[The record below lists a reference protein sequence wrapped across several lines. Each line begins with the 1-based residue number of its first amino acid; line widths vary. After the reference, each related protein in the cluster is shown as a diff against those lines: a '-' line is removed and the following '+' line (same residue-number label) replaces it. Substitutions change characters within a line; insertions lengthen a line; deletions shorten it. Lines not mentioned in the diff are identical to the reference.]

1 MYSLRCFCT
10 QVSVVITIILRIILY
25 SIYTLRCMPYIDTPF
40 GVFVLAPAAKFNFW
54 SWGRHS
60 YSFCQC
66 KLCKLSMD
74 IVSNLRI
81 CLYSKAVYL
90 EVLVHDTPSCLG
102 VPTDPD
108 ALCCEFVPHPGP
120 VSPESRTSSFYVFAV
135 VGDTCSNSVYSRPAA
150 TESSLIRKRLT
161 VLSSEIVYSRPL
173 AASESSFIL
182 TAAVISSKSST
193 LALYLRLPFF
203 PPKYCAIHCL
213 CR

>member
-1 MYSLRCFCT
+1 
-10 QVSVVITIILRIILY
+10 
-25 SIYTLRCMPYIDTPF
+25 MPYIDTPS

-102 VPTDPD
+102 VPTGPE
-108 ALCCEFVPHPGP
+108 ALRCEFVLHLVLYLPNRKPLP
-120 VSPESRTSSFYVFAV
+120 STSLPSLAI
-135 VGDTCSNSVYSRPAA
+135 TANSVYSRPAA
-150 TESSLIRKRLT
+150 SESSLITKRLT
-161 VLSSEIVYSRPL
+161 
-173 AASESSFIL
+173 
-182 TAAVISSKSST
+182 
-193 LALYLRLPFF
+193 FF
-203 PPKYCAIHCL
+203 PRQNRLLSPSSCN
-213 CR
+213 

>member
-1 MYSLRCFCT
+1 
-10 QVSVVITIILRIILY
+10 
-25 SIYTLRCMPYIDTPF
+25 MPYIDTPF

-60 YSFCQC
+60 YSFCFQ
-66 KLCKLSMD
+66 S
-74 IVSNLRI
+74 
-81 CLYSKAVYL
+81 VYL

-173 AASESSFIL
+173 AASESSYSCRCFLQIVYSPPVPAPAVLSSEIL
-182 TAAVISSKSST
+182 CYS
-193 LALYLRLPFF
+193 LPSGIF
-203 PPKYCAIHCL
+203 
-213 CR
+213 R